1 MNHFT
6 ESDKLL
12 LIASLENGIGFT
24 SSCELNLYDPKTISD
39 YINNNIEFK
48 TQCVQAIKDSVRTNL
63 EFAQHLRNEK
73 RHKEWQRQTQYIKS
87 FISDLTLWESYC
99 KKEEVDFNK
108 VMKASMIYKT
118 LEECST
124 AIGMTKFEFIDYC
137 FSDESLSL
145 YFNQRNI
152 YKF

>member
-1 MNHFT
+1 MDFNDT
-6 ESDKLL
+6 DKIL

-24 SSCELNLYDPKTISD
+24 SSCELNLYDPKFVSD
-39 YINNNIEFK
+39 YINNNLEFK
-48 TQCVQAIKDSVRTNL
+48 IQCTNAIKDSVRTNL
-63 EFAQHLRNEK
+63 QYAQHLRNEN

-99 KKEEVDFNK
+99 KKEEIDSNK
-108 VMKASMIYKT
+108 VMKAAMIYKT

-124 AIGMTKFEFIDYC
+124 AIGLTKFEFIDFC
-137 FSDESLSL
+137 FSDENLSL